1 MIGRASRRLALN
13 GGGPTVSDVRRL
25 LRHGAP
31 EILAQP
37 ILDLTLGEVT
47 GYEALARFPQQPVG
61 VPQDWFVAA
70 HRGGLGAALEAR
82 AIARALELG
91 ADRPAGTVLS
101 VNVSPSVLETAA
113 FQAVLPGDL
122 TGLQI
127 EITEHELADDSTVL
141 VESLEKLRRRGAQI
155 AVDDVG
161 EGYAG
166 LKRMIGIRP
175 DVLKVDRAIAS
186 GVSNDSAK
194 VAVLEAV
201 VHFAART
208 GAHVCAE
215 GIETAEDLAVV
226 AGLDVTLAQG
236 WIVGRPAGQF
246 FAASDV
252 AREISAAALAGGLN
266 GAARKDTPGDV
277 VALLDA
283 LAAAP
288 DLAEVQRQIAGAAR
302 LLGCE
307 RARLVLLEQTS
318 AEALA
323 DSPTARLVLAER
335 VNGHVRASVCK
346 DGDEQLLKAAGS
358 SSLLLLPLVSAGRT
372 VGLLECARA
381 DERPWSRAQLR
392 MARAVAAATGPV
404 AGNVAPAARF

>member
-1 MIGRASRRLALN
+1 MGTVRPVRRRRVIGRASRRLALN

-175 DVLKVDRAIAS
+175 DVLKVDRAIA
-186 GVSNDSAK
+186 
-194 VAVLEAV
+194 
-201 VHFAART
+201 
-208 GAHVCAE
+208 
-215 GIETAEDLAVV
+215 
-226 AGLDVTLAQG
+226 
-236 WIVGRPAGQF
+236 
-246 FAASDV
+246 
-252 AREISAAALAGGLN
+252 
-266 GAARKDTPGDV
+266 
-277 VALLDA
+277 
-283 LAAAP
+283 
-288 DLAEVQRQIAGAAR
+288 
-302 LLGCE
+302 
-307 RARLVLLEQTS
+307 
-318 AEALA
+318 
-323 DSPTARLVLAER
+323 
-335 VNGHVRASVCK
+335 
-346 DGDEQLLKAAGS
+346 
-358 SSLLLLPLVSAGRT
+358 
-372 VGLLECARA
+372 
-381 DERPWSRAQLR
+381 
-392 MARAVAAATGPV
+392 
-404 AGNVAPAARF
+404 

>member
-1 MIGRASRRLALN
+1 VIGRASRRLALS

-37 ILDLTLGEVT
+37 ILDLTVGEVT

-70 HRGGLGAALEAR
+70 HRGGLGPALEAR

-113 FQAVLPGDL
+113 FQAVLPDDL

-127 EITEHELADDSTVL
+127 EITEHELDDGTTL
-141 VESLEKLRRRGAQI
+141 IESLDKLRRRGAQI

-175 DVLKVDRAIAS
+175 DVLKVDRAIAA

-208 GAHVCAE
+208 GAYVCAE

-252 AREISAAALAGGLN
+252 ARKISAAALAGNLN
-266 GAARKDTPGDV
+266 GALRTDTRGDV
-277 VALLDA
+277 VALLDS
-283 LAAAP
+283 LAAATN
-288 DLAEVQRQIAGAAR
+288 LAEVERQITGAAR

-307 RARLVLLEQTS
+307 RARLMLLEQISTDP
-318 AEALA
+318 LA

-335 VNGHVRASVCK
+335 VNGHVRASAGK
-346 DGDEQLLKAAGS
+346 DGDDQLLKAADS

-404 AGNVAPAARF
+404 AGNLAAAAFQR